1 MQGEIMTDP
10 MFILLY
16 IFVFPGFFFLF
27 VYALFLSYL
36 DRKIA
41 ARMQQRVGPPI
52 YQPFADLVKMLGK
65 EVINPDGVDWR
76 LFDAIPVVA
85 LAAVMTAF
93 LYVPVIGASPL
104 AFQGDLVLV
113 LYLMALPTIGLF
125 LLGWL
130 SRNIFSAIGGIRAV
144 TQLFIYEVPF
154 FLALLTPAIMA
165 GSWSISEIV
174 VWQQHNLWLVFLQP
188 IGFVV
193 ALIGLQAKLER
204 TPFDIPDAE
213 TEIVAGPWTELTGRR
228 LAFMH
233 LTTGLSLVTGSA
245 LIAALFLGGPLHPW
259 TLSPAWLNVAA
270 GLGLFLAKTLAV
282 LLILSSITVATGRLR
297 IDQLN
302 DIGWKYIASAALVQ
316 VGIVLVINYL
326 WVAP

>member
-1 MQGEIMTDP
+1 MTDP
-10 MFILLY
+10 VFTLVY
-16 IFVFPGFFFLF
+16 IFVFPGFLFLF
-27 VYALFLSYL
+27 CYALFLAYL

-41 ARMQQRVGPPI
+41 ARMQQRVGPPFF
-52 YQPFADLVKMLGK
+52 QPLADLIKMLGK

-76 LFDAIPVVA
+76 IFDAIPLVA

-93 LYVPVIGASPL
+93 LYVPVTGYSPL
-104 AFQGDLVLV
+104 AFRGDLVVV
-113 LYLMALPTIGLF
+113 LYLLAIPTMSLF
-125 LLGWL
+125 LMGWL

-174 VWQQHNLWLVFLQP
+174 LWQQHNPWIVFFQP
-188 IGFVV
+188 IGFIV

-204 TPFDIPDAE
+204 TPFDIPEAE

-228 LAFMH
+228 LAVMD
-233 LTTGLSLVTGSA
+233 LTLDISLVAGSA
-245 LIAALFLGGPLHPW
+245 LIAALFLGGPMVPW
-259 TLSPAWLNVAA
+259 AFSPPWLNDA
-270 GLGLFLAKTLAV
+270 LGFFLFLLKTLAV
-282 LLILSSITVATGRLR
+282 LLVISSIRVATGRIR

-302 DIGWKYIASAALVQ
+302 EIGWKYIAGAAVVQ
-316 VGIVLVINYL
+316 TGIVLVINYL
-326 WVAP
+326 WVTP

>member
-1 MQGEIMTDP
+1 MIDP
-10 MFILLY
+10 GFILLY
-16 IFVFPGFFFLF
+16 VFVFPGFFFLF
-27 VYALFLSYL
+27 AYAIFLSYL

-41 ARMQQRVGPPI
+41 ARMQQRVGPPW
-52 YQPFADLVKMLGK
+52 YQPFADLVKLLGK
-65 EVINPDGVDWR
+65 EVINPLGVDR
-76 LFDAIPVVA
+76 GLLDAIPVVA

-93 LYVPVIGASPL
+93 LYVPVTGTSPL
-104 AFQGDLVLV
+104 AFPGDLVVV
-113 LYLMALPTIGLF
+113 LYLMALPTLALF

-154 FLALLTPAIMA
+154 FLALLTPALMA

-174 VWQQHNLWLVFLQP
+174 LWQQHNLWLVFLQP
-188 IGFVV
+188 IGFIV

-204 TPFDIPDAE
+204 TPFDIPEAE

-228 LAFMH
+228 LALMH
-233 LTTGLSLVTGSA
+233 LTTEISLVVGSA
-245 LIAALFLGGPLHPW
+245 LIAALFLGGPLLPW
-259 TLSPAWLNVAA
+259 TFSPAWLNGVL
-270 GLGLFLAKTLAV
+270 GFGLFLVKTLAV
-282 LLILSSITVATGRLR
+282 LVILSSITVATGRLR

-302 DIGWKYIASAALVQ
+302 DIGWKYLASAVLVQ

-326 WVAP
+326 WVTP

>member
-1 MQGEIMTDP
+1 MTDP
-10 MFILLY
+10 VFILLY
-16 IFVFPGFFFLF
+16 IFIFPGFFFLIS
-27 VYALFLSYL
+27 YALFLAYL

-52 YQPFADLVKMLGK
+52 YQPLADLIKMLGK
-65 EVINPDGVDWR
+65 EVINPNGVDWR
-76 LFDAIPVVA
+76 VFDAIPLIA

-93 LYVPVIGASPL
+93 LYVPVLGYSPL
-104 AFQGDLVLV
+104 AFQGDLVVV
-113 LYLMALPTIGLF
+113 LYLMALPTIALF
-125 LLGWL
+125 VLGWL

-154 FLALLTPAIMA
+154 FLALLTPALMA

-174 VWQQHNLWLVFLQP
+174 VWQQHNLWIIFFQP
-188 IGFVV
+188 IGFIV

-204 TPFDIPDAE
+204 TPFDIPEAE

-228 LAFMH
+228 LALMD
-233 LTTGLSLVTGSA
+233 LATDVSLVVGSA
-245 LIAALFLGGPLHPW
+245 LVAALFLGGPMLPW
-259 TLSPAWLNVAA
+259 VLAPFWLNSIA
-270 GLGLFLAKTLAV
+270 GFTLFLVKTLAV
-282 LLILSSITVATGRLR
+282 LLILSSIKVATGRIR

-302 DIGWKYIASAALVQ
+302 DIGWKYIASAAIVQ

-326 WVAP
+326 WVTP

>member
-1 MQGEIMTDP
+1 MTDP
-10 MFILLY
+10 EFILLY

-27 VYALFLSYL
+27 AYALFLSYL

-41 ARMQQRVGPPI
+41 ARMQQRVGPPY
-52 YQPFADLVKMLGK
+52 YQPFADLIKMLGK
-65 EVINPDGVDWR
+65 EVINPQGVDR
-76 LFDAIPVVA
+76 KMFDAIPLVV
-85 LAAVMTAF
+85 LAAVMTAY
-93 LYVPVIGASPL
+93 LYVPIIGYSPL
-104 AFQGDLVLV
+104 AFQGDLVVV

-165 GSWSISEIV
+165 GTWCISDIV

-188 IGFVV
+188 IGFII

-204 TPFDIPDAE
+204 TPFDIPEAE

-228 LAFMH
+228 LAVMH
-233 LTTGLSLVTGSA
+233 LTTEVSLVVGSA
-245 LIAALFLGGPLHPW
+245 LIAALFLGGPLSPW
-259 TLSPAWLNVAA
+259 SLSPMWLNGVF
-270 GLGLFLAKTLAV
+270 GFSLFLVKTLAV
-282 LLILSSITVATGRLR
+282 LLVLSSIKVATGRLR

-302 DIGWKYIASAALVQ
+302 EIGWKYIASAALVQ

-326 WVAP
+326 WVTP